1 MKMMITNPAKKI
13 LPSVV
18 KASNYTT
25 VAADLLLRPPPP
37 SDADL
42 RKQPQSMGDPCLDLY
57 FGVQVQPDPATR
69 TRMAYKYLNQV
80 LPMAWSH
87 NPLTTLKLICNLRDD
102 SNDLGKSDEKAF
114 YSAALWLHRNH
125 PKTLACNAAS
135 IAGEFTESV
144 GTMDDFVQILNR
156 LARAGDRYER
166 DSDYRFLLDRV
177 SDLFADHLRSDMR
190 NLKQQPYMDISSA
203 ALYCPPIG
211 SSLDR
216 STLLCESIARILFPR
231 EESCPEEEYQG
242 LDYAQRVRAR
252 LRTEVLVPLTNF
264 LLSNSSLTH
273 RGFCPVKKYLD
284 ELKGGLGQ
292 PIEPGALLPHD
303 IIGYVD
309 DEDVGQAAELQ
320 WRRMVEDIYLKQ
332 GNKLS
337 NCLAVCNVSPTV
349 AHTNVSVAL
358 SVLASQLSEEPWKG
372 KVINFSPN
380 PQLHN
385 LATPQGDD
393 DLKSKCAF
401 VRRMHCALEIDL
413 GKVFDLILEVAVDG
427 NLRPD
432 QMIKKV
438 LVLTDFQTIDL
449 AESDYEAIQNKF
461 KVKGY
466 EDAVPQIVYWKLQSW
481 GTPVAPCRRPG
492 VSTLDG
498 FSDNLLKLFLD
509 SNGEVGPYHVMEA
522 AISGKEYENLAVCD

>member
-1 MKMMITNPAKKI
+1 MMITNPAKKI

-25 VAADLLLRPPPP
+25 AAADLLLRPPPP

-69 TRMAYKYLNQV
+69 TRTAYKYLNQV
-80 LPMAWSH
+80 PPMAWSH

-102 SNDLGKSDEKAF
+102 SNDLEKSDEKAF

-156 LARAGDRYER
+156 LARARDRYE
-166 DSDYRFLLDRV
+166 
-177 SDLFADHLRSDMR
+177 
-190 NLKQQPYMDISSA
+190 Q
-203 ALYCPPIG
+203 
-211 SSLDR
+211 
-216 STLLCESIARILFPR
+216 
-231 EESCPEEEYQG
+231 SCPEEEYQG

-349 AHTNVSVAL
+349 AHMNVSVAL

-461 KVKGY
+461 KAKGY

-522 AISGKEYENLAVCD
+522 AISGKEYKNLAVCD